1 MQSKRDQVQAHMF
14 VMGRLNSGML
24 LGEPDAPESPLARTT
39 RGLVTGV
46 VIAVLISAGAFV
58 VGLLSPGG
66 KDSWRSGEALVVN
79 KDTGARYLYLGGRL
93 RPVRNYA
100 SALLL
105 GGKDLGTVDVGSG
118 SLDGTPIG
126 VSVGIDGAPDSV
138 PGIDRLERGAWR
150 VCSVVDPQK
159 GAART
164 VLVVGGGHETETDR
178 ALGTRQAVL
187 LVGPDRTTYLM
198 WRGSRLRLDTSS
210 GAVKSLGYGSATP
223 RPVSSAFLDSLP
235 AGPDLASPDVP
246 GRGELGPS
254 LAGAATK
261 VGQLFRVQ
269 VPGGARSW
277 YVLGRKGL
285 EPLTDTAAALL
296 LGDPRTRQAAYDG
309 QAPRVPV
316 VGSDVLGR
324 YLAPGSAKPP
334 SDDLPASPPSL
345 TGVPEGQTACAV
357 VEPGS
362 DGTRVSSALVPA
374 SALAPLVQP
383 TGDRVAAACSPVD
396 GTVVR
401 AGRGALVRALGA
413 GGGPIGDTVYLV
425 TESGVKYRVAGD
437 EALTALG
444 YSAQDA
450 RALPSPLLA
459 MLPTGPDLSPDA
471 ASGATT
477 PRITAP
483 DCSRG
488 SGQPRFADQ
497 PNASS
502 TAGRGQ

>member
-46 VIAVLISAGAFV
+46 VIAVLIGAGAFV
-58 VGLLSPGG
+58 FGLLSPGG
-66 KDSWRSGEALVVN
+66 NDSWRSGEALIVN
-79 KDTGARYLYLGGRL
+79 KDTGARYVYLGGRL

-105 GGKDLGTVDVGSG
+105 GGKDLTTVDVGSG

-138 PGIDRLERGAWR
+138 PGSNRLERGAWR
-150 VCSVVDPQK
+150 VCSVVDPEK

-164 VLVVGGGHETETDR
+164 VLVIGGGREADR
-178 ALGTRQAVL
+178 QLGTREAVL
-187 LVGPDRTTYLM
+187 LVGPDRTAYLM
-198 WRGSRLRLDTSS
+198 WRGSRLRLDASS

-223 RPVSSAFLDSLP
+223 RSVSSAFLDALP
-235 AGPDLASPDVP
+235 AGPDLTSPDVP
-246 GRGELGPS
+246 GRGEPGPS
-254 LAGAATK
+254 LAGAATR

-269 VPGGARSW
+269 VPGGSRSW

-296 LGDPRTRQAAYDG
+296 LGDPRTREAAYDG
-309 QAPRVPV
+309 QAPQVPV
-316 VGSDVLGR
+316 VGSDVLGQH
-324 YLAPGSAKPP
+324 LAPGSAQAAP
-334 SDDLPASPPSL
+334 DDLPGSPPSL
-345 TGVPEGQTACAV
+345 TKVTEKLTACAV

-362 DGTRVSSALVPA
+362 AGTRVSSALVPVA
-374 SALAPLVQP
+374 ALAPLVQH
-383 TGDRVAAACSPVD
+383 TGDRVAPACSPVD
-396 GTVVR
+396 GTVVSP
-401 AGRGALVRALGA
+401 GRGALVRALGA
-413 GGGPIGDTVYLV
+413 GGGTVGDTTYLV
-425 TESGVKYRVAGD
+425 TETGVKYRVAGD

-444 YSAQDA
+444 YTARDA
-450 RALPSPLLA
+450 TALPSPLLA

-471 ASGATT
+471 ASGATA
-477 PRITAP
+477 PRITTP
-483 DCSRG
+483 DCSRV
-488 SGQPRFADQ
+488 SGQRRFAD
-497 PNASS
+497 PRNASA
-502 TAGRGQ
+502 TAGRTQ